1 MINVKV
7 NPYGKVQN
15 IYRKQIEKQQ
25 TKSDVVKKKDKLE
38 ISTEAKLMQ
47 QETRIE
53 FERKEKVEALK
64 EKVQSGEYKVN
75 AQEVA
80 KKFYEFWNE

>member
-1 MINVKV
+1 
-7 NPYGKVQN
+7 
-15 IYRKQIEKQQ
+15 
-25 TKSDVVKKKDKLE
+25 
-38 ISTEAKLMQ
+38 MQ

>member
-1 MINVKV
+1 MKV